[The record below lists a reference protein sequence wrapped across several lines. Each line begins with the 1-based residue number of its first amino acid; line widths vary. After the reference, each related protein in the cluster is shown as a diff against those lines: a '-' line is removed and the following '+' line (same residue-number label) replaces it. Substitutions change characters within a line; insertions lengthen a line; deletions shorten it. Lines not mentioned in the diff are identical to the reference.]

1 MEIIPI
7 VGLAITATVLLIVL
21 RQSRPEFAL
30 ILSILVGTVIFL
42 SALPKIGMVVST
54 MNSIASKV
62 EIGSLQLGMLLKI
75 VGVAYITE
83 FGAQIC
89 RDANESAIAGKVE
102 LAGKVIIMV
111 LAVPIVLVI
120 LDTVLGLLP

>member
-7 VGLAITATVLLIVL
+7 VALAITATVLLIVL

-30 ILSILVGTVIFL
+30 VLSILVGALIFL
-42 SALPKIGMVVST
+42 SALPKIGLVVST
-54 MNSIASKV
+54 MNSIASRV
-62 EIGSLQLGMLLKI
+62 QIGSLQLSMLLRI
-75 VGVAYITE
+75 VGVAYVTE
-83 FGAQIC
+83 FGAQVC
-89 RDANESAIAGKVE
+89 RDANESAIASKVE
-102 LAGKVIIMV
+102 LAGKVIILI

>member
-7 VGLAITATVLLIVL
+7 VALAITATVLLIVL

-30 ILSILVGTVIFL
+30 VLSILVGTLIFI
-42 SALPKIGMVVST
+42 SALPKIGLVIST
-54 MNSIASKV
+54 MDSIASRV
-62 EIGSLQLGMLLKI
+62 QMGSLQLSILLRI
-75 VGVAYITE
+75 VGVAYVTE
-83 FGAQIC
+83 FGAQVC

-120 LDTVLGLLP
+120 LDTVLKLLP

>member
-7 VGLAITATVLLIVL
+7 VGVAITATVLLIVL

-30 ILSILVGTVIFL
+30 ILSILVGTLIFL
-42 SALPKIGMVVST
+42 SALPKIVMVVNT
-54 MNSIASKV
+54 MNSIANRV
-62 EIGSLQLGMLLKI
+62 ELGSLQLGMLLKI
-75 VGVAYITE
+75 VGVAYVTE

>member
-7 VGLAITATVLLIVL
+7 VALAITATVLLIVL

-30 ILSILVGTVIFL
+30 ALSILVGALIFL
-42 SALPKIGMVVST
+42 SALPKIGLVVST
-54 MNSIASKV
+54 MNSIASRV
-62 EIGSLQLGMLLKI
+62 EIGSLQLSMLLRI

-83 FGAQIC
+83 FGAQVC

>member
-7 VGLAITATVLLIVL
+7 VALAITATVLLIVL

-30 ILSILVGTVIFL
+30 VLSILAGALIFL
-42 SALPKIGMVVST
+42 SALPKIGLVVST
-54 MNSIASKV
+54 MNSIASRV
-62 EIGSLQLGMLLKI
+62 QIGSLQLSMLLRI

-83 FGAQIC
+83 FGAQVC
-89 RDANESAIAGKVE
+89 RDANESAIASKVE

>member
-7 VGLAITATVLLIVL
+7 VALAITATVLLIIL

-30 ILSILVGTVIFL
+30 LLSILVGALIFI
-42 SALPKIGMVVST
+42 SALPKIGLVVST
-54 MNSIASKV
+54 MNSIASRV
-62 EIGSLQLGMLLKI
+62 QIGSLQLSMLLKI

-83 FGAQIC
+83 FGAQVC
-89 RDANESAIAGKVE
+89 RDASESAIASKVE

-120 LDTVLGLLP
+120 LDTVLELLP

>member
-30 ILSILVGTVIFL
+30 ILSILVGTLIFL

>member
-7 VGLAITATVLLIVL
+7 VGVAITATVLLIVL

-30 ILSILVGTVIFL
+30 ILSILVGTLIFL
-42 SALPKIGMVVST
+42 SALPKIVMVVNT
-54 MNSIASKV
+54 MNSIANRV
-62 EIGSLQLGMLLKI
+62 ELGSLQLGMLLKI